1 MKGQFSQSD
10 ALLWVSNCIPN
21 VPTVMSDVQEESVK
35 FHFKSSFTQTYLIIE
50 IQDGLIQVMSDNFS
64 VITIVKD

>member
-1 MKGQFSQSD
+1 
-10 ALLWVSNCIPN
+10 
-21 VPTVMSDVQEESVK
+21 MSDVQEGAVT

-50 IQDGLIQVMSDNFS
+50 IQDGLISVKSDNFS